1 MQYNI
6 SMNERSE
13 TYSVKVGN
21 INIGSKYPIR
31 IQSMTNT
38 DTSDIDATFT
48 QIMKLADAG
57 SELVRITVNDE
68 KSAAAVGAIK
78 SLLVQKN
85 YNVPLVGD
93 FHFNGHTL
101 LTKYPDAASVLDK
114 YRINPGNI
122 GSKEKFDSNFD
133 QIIQIAI
140 KNDKAVRIG
149 GNWGSIDKQTLD
161 EVISNKINEKSDVSY
176 SDLMK
181 NILIKSVLTSANKAV
196 ALGLKPEKIIIS
208 CKTSN
213 VSDLIDIY
221 ESLSVECKYP
231 LHLGLTEAGLG
242 RDAIISSA
250 SALAILINKGIGD
263 TIRVSLTPDNNES
276 RTEEVE
282 VCQQILSSLGI
293 RNYNPRVISCPGCG
307 RTSNTYFIE
316 LSKSIKSYISDQM
329 PVWKKKHPGVEDL
342 NIAVMGCIV
351 NGPGE
356 SKHANIGISLPG
368 NNENPAAPVFIDG
381 KKYKTLHGD
390 DIENQFID
398 ILQSYIEENYR

>member
-6 SMNERSE
+6 SMNKRSN
-13 TYSVKVGN
+13 TYSVKIGN
-21 INIGSKYPIR
+21 IHIGSQYPIR

-38 DTSDIDATFT
+38 DTSDVKTTVT
-48 QIMKLADAG
+48 QIMQLADAG

-68 KSAAAVGAIK
+68 KSAEAVGEIK
-78 SLLVQKN
+78 SLLIKNN

-93 FHFNGHTL
+93 FHFNGHKL
-101 LTKYPDAASVLDK
+101 LSKYEDAAAALDK

-122 GSKEKFDSNFD
+122 GPKDKFDDNFD

-140 KNDKAVRIG
+140 KNDKAIRIG
-149 GNWGSIDKQTLD
+149 GNWGSLNKQAMD
-161 EVISNKINEKSDVSY
+161 QVISDKINNDSSLSY
-176 SDLMK
+176 SNLMK
-181 NILIKSVLTSANKAV
+181 NLLIESVLSSANKAIK
-196 ALGLKPEKIIIS
+196 LGLKPEKIIIS

-221 ESLSVECKYP
+221 QSLSDQCKYP

-242 RDAIISSA
+242 RDAIISSV
-250 SALAILINKGIGD
+250 SALSILINQGIGD
-263 TIRVSLTPDNNES
+263 TIRVSLTPENNQS
-276 RTEEVE
+276 RSEEVE

-307 RTSNTYFIE
+307 RTSNTYFID
-316 LSKSIKSYISDQM
+316 LSKSIKNYISAQM
-329 PVWKKKHPGVEDL
+329 PIWKKKHPGVEDL

-356 SKHANIGISLPG
+356 SKHANI
-368 NNENPAAPVFIDG
+368 ENSGYRVRESGGLRLRPP
-381 KKYKTLHGD
+381 LH
-390 DIENQFID
+390 QCF
-398 ILQSYIEENYR
+398 R

>member
-1 MQYNI
+1 
-6 SMNERSE
+6 MNKRSE
-13 TYSVKVGN
+13 THSVKVGD
-21 INIGSKYPIR
+21 ILIGSKHPVR

-38 DTSDIDATFT
+38 DTADVKATFS
-48 QIMKLADAG
+48 QIMELYDAG

-68 KSAAAVGAIK
+68 KSAKAVESIK
-78 SLLVQKN
+78 SLLIQQN

-93 FHFNGHTL
+93 FHFNGHSL
-101 LTKYPDAASVLDK
+101 LTKYQGAASALDK

-122 GSKEKFDSNFD
+122 GGKDKFDSNFE

-140 KNDKAVRIG
+140 DNNKPIRIG
-149 GNWGSIDKQTLD
+149 GNWGSINKQTLD
-161 EVISNKINEKSDVSY
+161 EVISEKIDKEDSISY
-176 SDLMK
+176 SNIMK
-181 NILIKSVLTSANKAV
+181 NILVDSVIMSANKAI
-196 ALGLKPEKIIIS
+196 ALGLKEDRIIIS

-213 VSDLIDIY
+213 VSDLLDIY
-221 ESLSVECKYP
+221 ESLSTQCKYP

-242 RDAIISSA
+242 RDAIISST

-263 TIRVSLTPDNNES
+263 TIRVSLTPES
-276 RTEEVE
+276 NQSRAEEVE

-329 PVWKKKHPGVEDL
+329 PTWKKKFPGVEDL

-381 KKYKTLHGD
+381 KKYKTLHGN

-398 ILQSYIEENYR
+398 ILQSYIEEKYQKVLS

>member
-21 INIGSKYPIR
+21 ISIGSQYPIR

-38 DTSDIDATFT
+38 DTSDINATFT

-101 LTKYPDAASVLDK
+101 LTKYSDAAAVLDK

-122 GSKEKFDSNFD
+122 GSKDKFDSNFD

-161 EVISNKINEKSDVSY
+161 EVISDKINHKSEV
-176 SDLMK
+176 
-181 NILIKSVLTSANKAV
+181 NILK
-196 ALGLKPEKIIIS
+196 
-208 CKTSN
+208 
-213 VSDLIDIY
+213 
-221 ESLSVECKYP
+221 
-231 LHLGLTEAGLG
+231 
-242 RDAIISSA
+242 
-250 SALAILINKGIGD
+250 IGD
-263 TIRVSLTPDNNES
+263 
-276 RTEEVE
+276 
-282 VCQQILSSLGI
+282 
-293 RNYNPRVISCPGCG
+293 
-307 RTSNTYFIE
+307 
-316 LSKSIKSYISDQM
+316 SI
-329 PVWKKKHPGVEDL
+329 
-342 NIAVMGCIV
+342 
-351 NGPGE
+351 
-356 SKHANIGISLPG
+356 
-368 NNENPAAPVFIDG
+368 
-381 KKYKTLHGD
+381 
-390 DIENQFID
+390 
-398 ILQSYIEENYR
+398 